1 MKSHHLKATLAAG
14 VALVA
19 LQAGAAKATHEVLHR
34 GPAPQFGISAEMRM
48 KVKDSY
54 IVTFADTMP
63 AAEVEAYA
71 KAMARDYGGKIL
83 HIYDTAVKGFAV
95 KMPRARAMRMA
106 NDPMVMRMEDDG
118 VAFISTHE
126 VLSNKAKRGFG
137 TLSHTSGS
145 QTTPWGITRVGG
157 PMDGSGL
164 NTYAWVI
171 DTGIDLDHPDL
182 NVNTAWSRSFVT
194 GLSSPDDG
202 NGHGTHVAGII
213 AAKNNS
219 FGVVGVAAGAT
230 LVAVRVLNSQGSGTF
245 SDIIAGVNYVGQGS
259 IPGDVANMSLGGPAN
274 STLDNAVINVAN
286 LGVFFS
292 LAAGNE
298 SQWAGNV
305 SPARTNHSRV
315 YTVSAIDSNDNFASF
330 SNWGNPPVDCAAPGV
345 SIFSTFRGGTYATLS
360 GTSMA
365 APHVGGIL
373 LINGGVVHSGGTA
386 KNDPDGN
393 PDPICVK

>member
-1 MKSHHLKATLAAG
+1 MTTRSIKAALAGG
-14 VALVA
+14 VALLAMQTVA
-19 LQAGAAKATHEVLHR
+19 AHATHELFHR
-34 GPAPQFGISAEMRM
+34 QKAPQFGISAEMRM

-54 IVTFADTMP
+54 IVTFVDSMP
-63 AAEVEAYA
+63 AAEVAAYA
-71 KAMARDYGGKIL
+71 KAMARDYKGKIL
-83 HIYDTAVKGFAV
+83 HVYDTAIKGFAI
-95 KMPRARAMRMA
+95 KLPRARAMRMA
-106 NDPMVMRMEDDG
+106 NDPMVMRMEDDA
-118 VAFISTHE
+118 VAFVDTHE
-126 VLSNKAKRGFG
+126 LFNKSKGGFG

-157 PMDGSGL
+157 SMDGSGL

-182 NVNTAWSRSFVT
+182 NVNTAWSRSFVS

-230 LVAVRVLNSQGSGTF
+230 LVAVRVLNSQGSGTY

-274 STLDNAVINVAN
+274 SSLDNAIINVAN
-286 LGVFFS
+286 MGVFFS

-298 SQWAGNV
+298 SQFAGNV

-345 SIFSTFRGGTYATLS
+345 SIFSTYRGGTYRTLS

-365 APHVGGIL
+365 APHVAGIL
-373 LINGGVVHSGGTA
+373 LINNGTAFAGGTA
-386 KNDPDGN
+386 RNDPDGN

>member
-1 MKSHHLKATLAAG
+1 MTGRKTIALLLAGVGVMGLSLAAH
-14 VALVA
+14 AEHETEH
-19 LQAGAAKATHEVLHR
+19 AA
-34 GPAPQFGISAEMRM
+34 QFGISAEMRM

-54 IVTFADTMP
+54 IVTFSDSMPTAD
-63 AAEVEAYA
+63 VEAYA
-71 KAMARDYGGKIL
+71 KAMARDYRGKVI
-83 HIYDTAVKGFAV
+83 HIYDTAIKGFAIR
-95 KMPRARAMRMA
+95 MPRAAAMRMA
-106 NDPMVMRMEDDG
+106 QDPMVMRMEDDA
-118 VAFISTHE
+118 VAFLMDGEASKDKKGGHVGI
-126 VLSNKAKRGFG
+126 A
-137 TLSHTSGS
+137 SHTSGS

-157 PMDGSGL
+157 SMDGSGL

-171 DTGIDLDHPDL
+171 DTGIDLSHPDL
-182 NVNTAWSRSFVT
+182 NVNTSWSKSFVP
-194 GLSSPDDG
+194 GLSSPNDG

-213 AAKNNS
+213 AAKNNG

-230 LVAVRVLNSQGSGTF
+230 LVAVRVLNSQGSGSY

-259 IPGDVANMSLGGPAN
+259 IPGDVANMSLGGPGN
-274 STLDNAVINVAN
+274 SSLDNAIRNVAN
-286 LGVFFS
+286 MGVYFS

-298 SQWAGNV
+298 SQFAGNV

-345 SIFSTFRGGTYATLS
+345 SIFSTYRGGSYATLS

-373 LINGGVVHSGGTA
+373 LINNGSAFAGGTA
-386 KNDPDGN
+386 NNDPDGN